1 MLDAKIREAEEKRRQ
16 EEKKREEEKRKK
28 YEVYLSNV
36 VLLVLNIC
44 INLLNFNYYRGTPQ
58 KLKI

>member
-28 YEVYLSNV
+28 YGVYLSSH
-36 VLLVLNIC
+36 VLLVLNFC
-44 INLLNFNYYRGTPQ
+44 IIP
-58 KLKI
+58 